1 MHRES
6 KDILKSSNLRCT
18 RQREVVYE
26 TLASTR
32 AHPTAEELFGMVR
45 ASEPGLSLATVYNT
59 LEAFVRTGL
68 CRRIPCPSGATRY
81 DADMREHVHLTTA
94 EGRVLDVPE
103 DLGSRLVAT
112 LSGDLRT
119 EIERR
124 LGVSMSKVALHLVA
138 QSPVE
143 GDAPA
148 GAAESAADPD
158 SGLSSCKV

>member
-1 MHRES
+1 MQRDS

-18 RQREVVYE
+18 RQREVVYQ

-45 ASEPGLSLATVYNT
+45 VSEPALSLATVYNT
-59 LEAFVRTGL
+59 LETFVRAGL

-103 DLGSRLVAT
+103 DLGERLVTA
-112 LSGDLRT
+112 LSPELRR
-119 EIERR
+119 ELACR
-124 LGVSMSKVALHLVA
+124 LGVDVSTVTVHLVA
-138 QSPVE
+138 HT
-143 GDAPA
+143 
-148 GAAESAADPD
+148 AAETDPNDSASDPAR
-158 SGLSSCKV
+158 